1 MIKAAEIV
9 VLVQKQVVY
18 FSPLIMG
25 KKKKSVLCLCGLL
38 CSGDQHLL

>member
-18 FSPLIMG
+18 FSVVIMG
-25 KKKKSVLCLCGLL
+25 QKSVLCLWVAVLWT
-38 CSGDQHLL
+38 